1 MRAQLLLVAVS
12 GSLTALAQT
21 AANAPSPIHFEVDDE
36 RVYVPVRGPV
46 GPEVWFVLDT
56 GVNATIIDEA
66 VAKRWALHPT
76 GSSPTWGAGRG
87 TMKQGVVERQQLTVG
102 GLPFTAT
109 EVRVAPIE
117 AVLSPT
123 SGHQVGGIIG
133 AEFFTGRQVHLDFE
147 HLELSVRPSGSPVV
161 GELVPV
167 QMKGG
172 LPHVRA
178 QLTWFD
184 GRSIPADLLVDLGA
198 KFNLLLTEPFLQ
210 RVDAGVP
217 PADSFVASLGAGVGG
232 RTRYRFAT
240 LPALTLTDAKAVTW
254 APLSCGL
261 SVEGTL
267 RLTDVDGLLGLSV
280 LRGAKVT
287 LDESAGQLWLEP
299 LSAGSWPTVQPDASG
314 LFLVRQ
320 TPRGAV
326 LVDEVRSPSPA
337 ASAGVQVGDRL
348 DSVNGVPVSTRSLGA
363 IREALKQPG
372 EVRLVV
378 ERHKKPVSLQLV
390 LTRSR

>member
-12 GSLTALAQT
+12 GSLAALAQKDAGVPAT
-21 AANAPSPIHFEVDDE
+21 IHVEVDDE
-36 RVYVPVRGPV
+36 RLYVPVRGPV

-56 GVNATIIDEA
+56 GASSTIIDEA
-66 VAKRWALHPT
+66 VAKRWALHPA
-76 GSSPTWGAGRG
+76 GSSSTWGAGRG
-87 TMKQGVVERQQLTVG
+87 TMKQGVVEAQQLTVG
-102 GLPFTAT
+102 GVPFAPK

-133 AEFFTGRQVHLDFE
+133 AEFFVGRQVHIDFE
-147 HLELSVRPSGSPVV
+147 RLELSLRPTGSAVV
-161 GELVPV
+161 GELVPL

-178 QLTWFD
+178 TLTWFD
-184 GRSIPADLLVDLGA
+184 GRSIPADLLIDLGA
-198 KFNLLLTEPFLQ
+198 KFNLLLTEPFLE

-217 PADSFVASLGAGVGG
+217 PSSSSFIASLGAGVGG

-267 RLTDVDGLLGLSV
+267 RLTDVDGLLGLSL
-280 LRGAKVT
+280 LRGARVT
-287 LDESAGQLWLEP
+287 IDESAGRLWLEP
-299 LSAGSWPTVQPDASG
+299 NSAGRWPTVLPDASG
-314 LFLVRQ
+314 LFLVRD
-320 TPRGAV
+320 TPRGKV

-337 ASAGVQVGDRL
+337 SSAGVRVGDRV

-372 EVRLVV
+372 EVSLVV
-378 ERHKKPVSLQLV
+378 ERDKKAVSLRLV
-390 LTRSR
+390 LPR